1 MCQIHN
7 YGQTLSVALTV
18 GRPIGFKVIVRR
30 GTAAP
35 ESLHRIKMLF
45 WVKTHL
51 IKYLFVYL
59 HDKVLR
65 NLLDEIIDRA
75 VGRDV
80 PPAVEQI
87 WKFWHN
93 KPHNYPIY
101 LIIINYIG

>member
-45 WVKTHL
+45 
-51 IKYLFVYL
+51 
-59 HDKVLR
+59 
-65 NLLDEIIDRA
+65 
-75 VGRDV
+75 
-80 PPAVEQI
+80 
-87 WKFWHN
+87 
-93 KPHNYPIY
+93 
-101 LIIINYIG
+101 